1 MKAVIDTCVIVDA
14 LQKREPFC
22 GAAMD
27 IFIAVSNRLFTG
39 VITAKAAT
47 DIYYLLRR
55 ELHSEA
61 ETRKVLGVL
70 FTLFELTDTFAL
82 DCRAAVSSEMK
93 DYEDAVMAQTAARIG
108 ADYIVTRNLKD
119 YELSPVTAISP
130 GDFLKLLDNGN
141 M

>member
-1 MKAVIDTCVIVDA
+1 MRAVIDTCVIVDA

-27 IFIAVSNRLFTG
+27 IFLAVSNRLFTG
-39 VITAKAAT
+39 VVTAKAAT

-61 ETRKVLGVL
+61 EARKVLGVL
-70 FTLFELTDTFAL
+70 FSLFELEDTFAM

-93 DYEDAVMAQTAARIG
+93 DYEDAVMSQTALRIG
-108 ADYIVTRNLKD
+108 ADYIITRNLKD
-119 YELSPVTAISP
+119 YKASPVSAISP
-130 GDFLKLLDNGN
+130 EDFLKLLNS
-141 M
+141 